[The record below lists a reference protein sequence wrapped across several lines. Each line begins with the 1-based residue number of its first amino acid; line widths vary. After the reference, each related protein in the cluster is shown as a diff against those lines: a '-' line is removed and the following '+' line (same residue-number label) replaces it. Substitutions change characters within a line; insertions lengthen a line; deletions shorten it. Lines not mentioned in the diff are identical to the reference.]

1 MNPQSQFVERFAGQ
15 YGAAKVHLPGAGL
28 GWLADLR
35 ESALADFV
43 AKGLPTPKTEAWK
56 YTNLNPLAKLPF
68 VAAPAAKNGVV
79 VAKLPRLL
87 SAKSESLRFVVV
99 NGRPRPDL
107 SELGKLPSGVT
118 IASLAAVLESEPAR
132 LEGQLRSF
140 GAMREMPLAAL
151 NAAFMADGVVLR
163 IGANVSIDRPIELLY
178 VASAG
183 SEPVSYHPRNLI
195 FAEAGSG
202 ATIVEH
208 HIGVGDGA
216 YFANCVTQI
225 ALEAGAT
232 LRHYKVES
240 ETAQAFHIA
249 NREVQVARDASY
261 ESFVL
266 ANGGRLARDEIAVV
280 LDGPGAECRLNGAF
294 MARGRQFIDNTT
306 TIDHAKPNT
315 TSREIYKGVLDDQAR
330 GVFQGRILVRPDA
343 QKADGQQTSRTLL
356 LSPGAEIDTKPQLE
370 IYADDVKC
378 SHGAAVGEI
387 EEEALFYLRSRG
399 IPETDARQMLVEA
412 FLDDVID
419 QVAYEPVREALRDVV
434 AGWIGP
440 KGRA

>member
-1 MNPQSQFVERFAGQ
+1 MNTPSPIVERFARQ
-15 YGAAKVHLPGAGL
+15 YDAVKAGLPGAEL

-35 ESALADFV
+35 ARALAGFV

-56 YTNLNPLAKLPF
+56 YTNLNALARLPF
-68 VAAPAAKNGVV
+68 IAAVAAENGVTA
-79 VAKLPRLL
+79 AKLPRLL
-87 SAKSESLRFVVV
+87 SAKAESLRLVVV

-118 IASLAAVLESEPAR
+118 ITSLAAAFRSEPAL
-132 LEGQLRSF
+132 LEGTLGTFST
-140 GAMREMPLAAL
+140 MPDMPFAAL
-151 NAAFMADGVVLR
+151 NAALMADGVVLR

-178 VASAG
+178 VASTAG
-183 SEPVSYHPRNLI
+183 EPVSYHPRNLI
-195 FAEAGSG
+195 FAEVGSQ

-208 HIGVGDGA
+208 HAGIGDGA
-216 YFANCVTQI
+216 YFANGVTHV
-225 ALEAGAT
+225 ALEPGAT
-232 LRHYKVES
+232 LRHYKLES
-240 ETAQAFHIA
+240 EGAQAFHIA
-249 NREVQVARDASY
+249 NRQVRLARGAIY

-280 LDGPGAECRLNGAF
+280 LDGPGASCRLDGAF
-294 MARGRQFIDNTT
+294 MARGRQLIDNTT
-306 TIDHAKPNT
+306 MIDHAAPNT
-315 TSREIYKGVLDDQAR
+315 TSREIYKGVLDDQSR

-399 IPETDARQMLVEA
+399 IPEPDARQMLVEA
-412 FLDDVID
+412 FLDDVVD
-419 QVAYEPVREALRDVV
+419 RVACEPVREAFRDVV

-440 KGRA
+440 KGGA